1 MENFIFC
8 AVNQQIFDKAVVN
21 YPYAY
26 EIHMHEGN
34 WQELCDSKNVW

>member
-8 AVNQQIFDKAVVN
+8 AVNQQILDKAVDN
-21 YPYAY
+21 HPYAY

-34 WQELCDSKNVW
+34 